1 MLVTDLFC
9 TFWCS
14 PTHVR
19 ASREQ
24 GGNGFWEK
32 DLLRLKRRA
41 GAIEKDT
48 AILLSWLPG
57 YLTCELCESI
67 GSGREGGVEQSTR
80 GDFWNEQ
87 EGGSVGRKKT
97 SFLLYLKFVGLSTK
111 I

>member
-32 DLLRLKRRA
+32 DLLRRKRRT

-57 YLTCELCESI
+57 YLTYKLKSK
-67 GSGREGGVEQSTR
+67 GSGREGGFEQSTR
-80 GDFWNEQ
+80 GNFWNEQ
-87 EGGSVGRKKT
+87 EGGPWGEKGR
-97 SFLLYLKFVGLSTK
+97 
-111 I
+111 